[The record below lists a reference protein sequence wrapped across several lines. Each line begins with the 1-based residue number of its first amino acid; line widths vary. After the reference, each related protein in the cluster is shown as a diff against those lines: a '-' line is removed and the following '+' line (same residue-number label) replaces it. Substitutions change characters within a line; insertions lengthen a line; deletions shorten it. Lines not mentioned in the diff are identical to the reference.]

1 MLAGKAPDIHQNPPP
16 EKPNKDPDL
25 TGRERFTSNLLHSWG
40 GYIIII
46 IAGFIM
52 PRLMDRNLGQFSL
65 GVWDFAWSFVSYLS
79 MARLDIGSAINRY
92 VAKYRAEEDN
102 EKISTLISTV
112 MILQLA
118 TAAIVLVGTALIVY
132 WLPALFSGRLEQ
144 ETATARWVVA
154 LLGVSL
160 AIRMANGTSSGIMTG
175 CHRWDTHNSINVTSR
190 VIEVCIM
197 WVALINGVELIGLAI
212 ILLCVAII
220 TEWQR
225 LSISRRICPNIDVK
239 LSRFSWNTAREVV
252 RFGLKTFI
260 FDFPPLYLVQTT
272 NLLIASQL
280 GPAQLAVFARSI
292 ALVRHVETFSSKFS
306 SILSP
311 MAGSLQ
317 AMGKKEDL
325 RQFFLD
331 KSRYGVA
338 FATPM
343 LVFLFINGDAV
354 LRLWMG
360 EKYVIGTPL
369 AILAAGYLLPT
380 AQNSIREILKG
391 LNLHGRIGIA
401 TLLISAICFL
411 AGLIAIKIFSWSL
424 TAAALLVAVPL
435 AMSLGVTPSVYACK
449 RLQITYREYCRHTLL
464 MPFLS
469 NTLFG
474 LCLAASRKFYADNM
488 LHGVLI
494 GSITGGFILLLLYY
508 RYILPS
514 KFKKNLLSRLIRS
527 PRK

>member
-65 GVWDFAWSFVSYLS
+65 GIWDFAWSFVSYLS

-197 WVALINGVELIGLAI
+197 WVALVNGVELIGLAI

-220 TEWQR
+220 TEWRR
-225 LSISRRICPNIDVK
+225 LSICRRICPNIDIK
-239 LSRFSWNTAREVV
+239 L
-252 RFGLKTFI
+252 
-260 FDFPPLYLVQTT
+260 
-272 NLLIASQL
+272 
-280 GPAQLAVFARSI
+280 
-292 ALVRHVETFSSKFS
+292 
-306 SILSP
+306 
-311 MAGSLQ
+311 
-317 AMGKKEDL
+317 
-325 RQFFLD
+325 
-331 KSRYGVA
+331 
-338 FATPM
+338 
-343 LVFLFINGDAV
+343 
-354 LRLWMG
+354 
-360 EKYVIGTPL
+360 
-369 AILAAGYLLPT
+369 
-380 AQNSIREILKG
+380 
-391 LNLHGRIGIA
+391 
-401 TLLISAICFL
+401 
-411 AGLIAIKIFSWSL
+411 
-424 TAAALLVAVPL
+424 
-435 AMSLGVTPSVYACK
+435 
-449 RLQITYREYCRHTLL
+449 
-464 MPFLS
+464 
-469 NTLFG
+469 
-474 LCLAASRKFYADNM
+474 
-488 LHGVLI
+488 
-494 GSITGGFILLLLYY
+494 
-508 RYILPS
+508 
-514 KFKKNLLSRLIRS
+514 
-527 PRK
+527 